1 MEGQN
6 VKAEPQDDYDLSK
19 PLTATTGLRQGL
31 TSYGDAHFSLFLRKV
46 FIKAAGYGEDALSRP
61 IIGIIN
67 THSGFNPC
75 HANVPQLME
84 AVKRGIHLHGGL
96 AIEFPTISV
105 HESFASPTIA
115 LGLMPFDGAS
125 AAAVSSARLRI
136 AEQTGANAVAVAA
149 AKRLPQSILTKESF
163 LNAIIV
169 LQAIGGSTNAVVHL
183 MAIVNRHP
191 DVAGSI
197 TLETFDEVGRK
208 TPLLV
213 DLKPSGD
220 NYMTDFH
227 HAGGMLALL
236 HILKPLLHLEAKTIN
251 GKTLGEELEATPFK
265 PFKYSS
271 ELIRPLSN
279 PLYPESALVVLRGN
293 LAPRGAVLKAAA
305 SKDRSLLTHT
315 GRAVVFKNTADM
327 ALRIDDPD
335 LQVTKDSVL
344 VLQSVGPI
352 GNPGMPEAGVIPI
365 PRRLGAKGVKDM
377 LRMSDG
383 RMSGTAGG
391 TIVLHISPESAIPD
405 SVFGCVEDGD
415 LIECDI
421 EQRLLRLHVSDEEL
435 AHRIATST
443 ARPAFKDR
451 FNALLGRKKKDNKST
466 NDAKGTAD
474 LSPPKPEFPGW
485 TLPREKLPVGW
496 AKTPQEDAG
505 YVVSTEGKDLE
516 RIGSAKWLEEQFD
529 DKPKYKGWSKVKKS
543 NGLSP
548 EDAKARVIEAA
559 NAVAEKAGFTKLQ
572 LEEEGLDLVI
582 NDVKAKFRLTKK
594 LRTLVNMNIPD
605 IVMHRATT
613 LKDFQ
618 QAILTKPKPKKLSF
632 ALLANDELM
641 ANSNLQV
648 RGGRQTAVHKDRNVG
663 RWKLIEKEL
672 MDRGLPVFGHGI
684 KADRGFEQA

>member
-1 MEGQN
+1 MEGQE
-6 VKAEPQDDYDLSK
+6 VRAGPQDDYDLSK

-96 AIEFPTISV
+96 AIDFPTISI
-105 HESFASPTIA
+105 HESFASPTSMYLRNLMSMDTEEMIKAQPVDAVVAIGGCDKTVPAQLMGGISANKPVLPLVTGPMMPGSHGGTRVGACTDCRSNWAAYRAGEIDMEDIAAVNDELAPTGGTCGVMGTASTMACITVA

-163 LNAIIV
+163 LNAITV

-236 HILKPLLHLEAKTIN
+236 HTLKPLLHLEARTIN

-271 ELIRPLSN
+271 GLIRPLSD

-335 LQVTKDSVL
+335 LSVTKDSVL
-344 VLQSVGPI
+344 ILQSVGPI

-365 PRRLGAKGVKDM
+365 PRKLGAQGVKDM

-421 EQRLLRLHVSDEEL
+421 EKRLLQLHVSDEEL
-435 AHRIATST
+435 AHRIAIRL
-443 ARPAFKDR
+443 AV
-451 FNALLGRKKKDNKST
+451 KKKEDHTTKRIRGNK
-466 NDAKGTAD
+466 
-474 LSPPKPEFPGW
+474 
-485 TLPREKLPVGW
+485 R
-496 AKTPQEDAG
+496 G
-505 YVVSTEGKDLE
+505 YRGLY
-516 RIGSAKWLEEQFD
+516 EQC
-529 DKPKYKGWSKVKKS
+529 V
-543 NGLSP
+543 NQ
-548 EDAKARVIEAA
+548 A
-559 NAVAEKAGFTKLQ
+559 
-572 LEEEGLDLVI
+572 EEGADF
-582 NDVKAKFRLTKK
+582 DFLTAAGP
-594 LRTLVNMNIPD
+594 N
-605 IVMHRATT
+605 
-613 LKDFQ
+613 
-618 QAILTKPKPKKLSF
+618 
-632 ALLANDELM
+632 
-641 ANSNLQV
+641 
-648 RGGRQTAVHKDRNVG
+648 
-663 RWKLIEKEL
+663 
-672 MDRGLPVFGHGI
+672 
-684 KADRGFEQA
+684 